1 MAAPYKPVKT
11 AVPGEVAEES
21 WNEKEPYKFLV
32 QTTVDEDGIY
42 SAVALN
48 LPGTGS
54 CGPTKEVALARF
66 HEAASGMIESYLESG
81 KKIPWKAI
89 KPSETPADA
98 KWISLNV

>member
-1 MAAPYKPVKT
+1 MTAPHKPVKT
-11 AVPGEVAEES
+11 ALPRDVPKES
-21 WNEKEPYKFLV
+21 WNETEPYKFLV

-54 CGPTKEVALARF
+54 CGPTKETALSRF

-89 KPSETPADA
+89 KPSEIPADA
-98 KWISLNV
+98 QWISLNV